1 MATATPM
8 TTTPA
13 AANPPMEDFAQLFE
27 ESLSRQEMRQGQSGG
42 SRSSKQRRWI
52 QQRRCA
58 GKAAS

>member
-1 MATATPM
+1 M